1 MTFKF
6 EVELTGASQDEHDY
20 QDEAGKSSGFIR
32 SKQNNS
38 LLQPMQIKDNFFDIV
53 DENAVLWGDFD
64 GIPFKC
70 ASSVEDD
77 YIVVKL
83 LKQEDI
89 TDKKLVFENNL
100 EYKNKTDFKGTTKG
114 DKIGSGSVLHDK
126 NIEREIAGLEP
137 YTMSDFEITPC
148 KKLKHEKGA
157 TIDGIKFENSLEVCK
172 YYIDKWVEA
181 CLLQTRLK
189 KVRPVLG
196 SGITHRHS
204 VLVPHQYKSER
215 NEVRPILLK
224 EARQHLIDNY
234 DTVIAPPLFEADE
247 VVDAVAAKAYDHA
260 RVTGTKIRV
269 VKAANDKDAKSK
281 RGVLFDWEKSFHF
294 NNPQCWLIKDFDED
308 VGLLEMHK
316 GSIKGAGSKF
326 FAYQILISDTADE
339 YSPRKYLPSD
349 FKHYGKGYGD
359 ESFYKDFSPLKTSEE
374 VWQKVV
380 DKYYEW
386 FPKGLIY
393 TAWDGTEVCEDTLSY
408 LQKHFQLAYM
418 LEGRDDKATVMD
430 LLSKFNVD
438 YSKIVGN
445 NKPKLAPLVPDELLR
460 SNLAEYSSTV
470 ESVMALLSDKSG
482 KVADKLSRLEEAL
495 KMLGEV
501 KNFDKLYEA

>member
-6 EVELTGASQDEHDY
+6 QVDTNNTTKDEYDY
-20 QDEAGKSSGFIR
+20 DDTSSGYKFIR
-32 SKQNNS
+32 SKQDNS
-38 LLQPMQIKDNFFDIV
+38 ILLPLQIKDNFFDVV

-77 YIVVKL
+77 YIVVRL
-83 LKQEDI
+83 LKKEDT
-89 TDKKLVFENNL
+89 TDKKLVFEETQ
-100 EYKNKTDFKGTTKG
+100 EYKNKTEFKGATKG
-114 DKIGSGSVLHDK
+114 DKIGSGSVLYDK
-126 NIEREIAGLEP
+126 NIEREIAGLPP
-137 YTMSDFEITPC
+137 YTMADFEITPC
-148 KKLKHEKGA
+148 KKLKHENGA

-172 YYIDKWVEA
+172 YYIDKWIEA

-215 NEVRPILLK
+215 NEIRPILLK
-224 EARQHLIDNY
+224 EARQHVIDNY
-234 DTVIAPPLFEADE
+234 DTVIAPPSFETDE
-247 VVDAVAAKAYDHA
+247 VVDAVAARAYDHA
-260 RVTGTKIRV
+260 RATGTKIKV
-269 VKAANDKDAKSK
+269 VKAATDKDAKSK

-326 FAYQILISDTADE
+326 FAYQCLMSDTADE
-339 YSPRKYLPSD
+339 YSPRKYLPND
-349 FKHYGKGYGD
+349 FTHYGKGYGD
-359 ESFYKDFSPLKTSEE
+359 ESFYKDFSPLKTSKE

-386 FPKGLIY
+386 FPKGLKY
-393 TAWDGTEVCEDTLSY
+393 TAWDGTEVVEDTLSY

-418 LEGRDDKATVMD
+418 LEGKDDKTTVVN
-430 LLSKFNVD
+430 LLDKFNVD
-438 YSKIVGN
+438 YSKITN
-445 NKPKLAPLVPDELLR
+445 NHIRRLKGHPEVDEAV
-460 SNLAEYSSTV
+460 AEYKGV
-470 ESVMALLSDKSG
+470 VDKVMELLSDNSG
-482 KVADKLSRLEEAL
+482 KAADKIARKDEAL
-495 KMLGEV
+495 DLLKQIGE
-501 KNFDKLYEA
+501 FDKLYQ